1 MRGWQLIVVL
11 LVGGGAGC
19 SGGDLPATASRPLG
33 GLDSGAEV
41 SLRSSTRVPINE
53 SVCVSLSGRTQCVSW
68 HASENP
74 VDDWGIAA
82 LSLAPIRDD
91 NSPAG
96 SVQFVAL
103 TPTDA
108 VLEMDT
114 APVITE
120 STVVHHQG
128 HDRLIWRMVFA
139 DVGTAVSGC
148 ARTGNS
154 YVRIGASYD
163 IGAGP
168 ATAMG
173 STASRC

>member
-1 MRGWQLIVVL
+1 
-11 LVGGGAGC
+11 
-19 SGGDLPATASRPLG
+19 
-33 GLDSGAEV
+33 
-41 SLRSSTRVPINE
+41 
-53 SVCVSLSGRTQCVSW
+53 VSW
-68 HASENP
+68 HTFANP
-74 VDDWGIAA
+74 ADDWGIAA
-82 LSLAPIRDD
+82 FSLAPIRDD
-91 NSPAG
+91 KSPAG

-120 STVVHHQG
+120 SAVVHHQG
-128 HDRLIWRMVFA
+128 RDRLIWRMVFA

-154 YVRIGASYD
+154 NVRIGASYH
-163 IGAGP
+163 IGPGP

-173 STASRC
+173 SSASKC